1 MSYAKNYAPNL
12 KTTSE
17 KQMTERLIYTDEPE
31 EWKKLAEK
39 YPHYTIIELSNF
51 ILGVID
57 ED

>member
-1 MSYAKNYAPNL
+1 MAG
-12 KTTSE
+12 
-17 KQMTERLIYTDEPE
+17 RLIYTDEPE

-51 ILGVID
+51 ILGIIED